1 MVNFPAST
9 SQALRSFLSF
19 LRSFGWVLDESMDGS
34 SIFSQISEALGL
46 WPVCDC
52 QTREGMQAVETG
64 GMAVHQA
71 ELIFAL
77 ETRPKRFLSRTWS
90 EVRKARAAPLI
101 LHVRSRVGGPPLGPP
116 RRKCQHTTL
125 FHQGRLDGLGLYS
138 PFISDVMFAQPEG
151 FQTHL

>member
-1 MVNFPAST
+1 
-9 SQALRSFLSF
+9 
-19 LRSFGWVLDESMDGS
+19 
-34 SIFSQISEALGL
+34 
-46 WPVCDC
+46 
-52 QTREGMQAVETG
+52 
-64 GMAVHQA
+64 MAVHQA
-71 ELIFAL
+71 ELAFAL

-90 EVRKARAAPLI
+90 EVPKARAAPLI

-138 PFISDVMFAQPEG
+138 PFISDVIFAQPEG